1 MSNIYTKL
9 QYNNKE
15 SPMYV
20 PNEIFGDFI
29 GGAIKQKH
37 VPFAYSYYY
46 LVSWLYRNCKYGSL
60 PIDNKQ
66 IKELL
71 GYSPTYVE
79 VDYLIK
85 KNGVLDVIGYTLT
98 EKDYP
103 ISWSLEGNDLEFTML
118 SDLDDDMQKIAK
130 DNRSRKYFVKFP
142 VKGFYRDDEE
152 DCYNGTFYEIDNTHE
167 VPFEVFMFCMEKE
180 DVGCTG
186 FYLWCY
192 LKMQDQIY
200 KGYDISVDDLA
211 DEVGIARRTL
221 AQYLKVL
228 RQYNMIDCK
237 HNQDFFCV
245 ALKNDERKANTY
257 YANDWTIFSRMK
269 IDMKKIQYKSKKA
282 YLEGLKV
289 ESKVDFDALFG

>member
-9 QYNNKE
+9 QCNNKE
-15 SPMYV
+15 SPMFI

-37 VPFAYSYYY
+37 VPFAYGYYY
-46 LVSWLYRNCKYGSL
+46 LISWLYRNCKYGSL

-79 VDYLIK
+79 VDYIIK

-103 ISWSLEGNDLEFTML
+103 ISWSLNDGDLEFMML
-118 SDLDDDMQKIAK
+118 SDLDEDMQQIAK
-130 DNRSRKYFVKFP
+130 SKRSRKYSVKFP
-142 VKGFYRDDEE
+142 VKGFYRNEEE
-152 DCYNGTFYEIDNTHE
+152 DCYNGTFYEVDNTHE
-167 VPFEVFMFCMEKE
+167 VPFEVFAFCMDIKE
-180 DVGCTG
+180 LGCTG
-186 FYLWCY
+186 LYLWSY

-211 DEVGIARRTL
+211 QETGIPRTTL
-221 AQYLKVL
+221 IKYLRLL
-228 RQYNMIDCK
+228 RQYKMIDCK
-237 HNQDFFCV
+237 YNQQFFCV

-257 YANDWTIFSRMK
+257 YANHWKAFSSTTVEYDK
-269 IDMKKIQYKSKKA
+269 IKYKSKKE
-282 YLEGLKV
+282 YLESREC
-289 ESKVDFDALFG
+289 ESNVDFDALFG